1 MKFKIQPIIIALG
14 ILSLGVGIWQMLQTK
29 TMILPS
35 WFLLLVSLPCTLL
48 VSFALGFMA
57 KKILNS
63 KWQTLT
69 FASIFV
75 IIFCSIFYVSRY
87 RPVYTV
93 VIPDGYVG
101 EVRLLVSNEKE
112 NDLFINKYGI
122 GYIDKKTFDE
132 GFYPKIIKG
141 DNDITKQVKEYSKG
155 ALATT
160 SEDVYS
166 YEYLSFSV
174 LGKGENVEDKDI
186 EELIKI
192 KAIDTARLYRK

>member
-14 ILSLGVGIWQMLQTK
+14 IFSLCVGIWQMLQTK

-35 WFLLLVSLPCTLL
+35 WCLLLLTLPCTLL
-48 VSFALGFMA
+48 VSFGLGIVV

-63 KWQTLT
+63 KWQALT

-75 IIFCSIFYVSRY
+75 IIFCSIFYIIEY

-93 VIPDGYVG
+93 VIPEGYVG
-101 EVRLLVSNEKE
+101 EVKLLVSDEKE
-112 NDLFINKYGI
+112 NDFFINNYGI
-122 GYIDKKTFDE
+122 GYIDRKTFDE
-132 GFYPKIIKG
+132 GFYPKIVKG
-141 DNDITKQVKEYSKG
+141 DSDITIQVKEYSKG

-160 SEDVYS
+160 PDDIYS

-174 LGKGENVEDKDI
+174 LDKGDSLEDKDI

-192 KAIDTARLYRK
+192 KAIDTTRLYKR